1 MRFGSMLI
9 AAAMAWGLGVPAA
22 AQVPGQAPG
31 APSPADVE
39 FFETRVRPVLAVN
52 CYSCHGPDKQFNE
65 LRLDSREAMLVG
77 GKRGPAV
84 VAGKPDASLLVQ
96 AVRHDDSQMGLQMPM
111 GGKLAETEVE
121 ALAEWVRRGAF
132 WPTSVPGAESAGNDH
147 YETLAREHWAFQPV
161 TKPAL
166 PDLPGETPGQGADA
180 ARWSRHP
187 ADRFVYQALAEVK
200 LAPAEPADRRVLI
213 RRLSYVL
220 TGLPPMAEEADRF
233 AADQSPDAYERLVDR
248 LLASPRFG
256 EHWARHWLDLV
267 RYGETRGYEWNY
279 EIIGAWRYRD
289 YLIRA
294 FNQNV
299 PYDQLVREHIA
310 GDLLNEPRINRE
322 EQINESVIGTAFYR
336 LGEAGHD
343 DCIKFRG
350 IALDVMDNGI
360 DTLTKTFQ
368 GLTVSCARCHDHKLD
383 PIPTEDYYGLY
394 GILNSSRVV
403 THSIDTPEVNRE
415 PITKLKAL
423 KQKIRGELAKIWL
436 QEAEEVLPYLLAL
449 TPSYE
454 KTGGKPPA
462 SLDRKRLGAWRAVL
476 TCPDHGL
483 DDPGH
488 PWAVLLAATA
498 PSEKA
503 FEQAASDVA
512 ERYRTQAAERTEF
525 NRANFE
531 PFADFRSEVPPGWH
545 VSGMG
550 LREGPSPSG
559 EFAVAQGGDRAV
571 TGIFP
576 AGLYTHTISGRLN
589 GAVRSPSL
597 PRGLQKE
604 GGPEKGSS
612 GKKHLS
618 IRAMG
623 GMLGAHRTV
632 IDNCAIGEKYQVL
645 DRSSQWNKL
654 DTQAEQERLPVFV
667 ELITKWEN
675 PRIPDRPRR
684 LSGPEKYIDTPT
696 SYFGVVEAVLHDVDE
711 TPREELSHLM
721 RLFKGGAA
729 ESWQGFAGRY
739 ARAVKTAVKNWAA
752 GHATDDDARW
762 LNWLISN
769 ELLSNRA
776 AVSERLRSLIDDYRA
791 TEATLS
797 APRTV
802 EGLADGGP
810 GRDFP
815 VLVGGGEK
823 SFGKPAPR
831 RFLQHLLSK
840 EPFASEGS
848 GRRELAEVVASPD
861 NPLTARVMVNRVWH
875 HVFGRGIVASVDNLG
890 VIGDK
895 PTHPE
900 LLDYLAA
907 RFVEDGWSIKKLI
920 RLLVLAETFQQ
931 KSEATPGASEADPR
945 NALLHHYPLRRLQ
958 GESLRNSILLTSGK
972 LSDSM
977 YGPSIHPHRAEAKE
991 YRRLFSGA
999 LDGEGRRSIYL
1010 KVTRMEGTEFLDT
1023 FDYPSPLVTRGR
1035 RDVTNVPAQALTL
1048 LNDPFVISEAKTCAD
1063 KLLARPGGSVEERIA
1078 ELFRTALGRGPSEV
1092 EEERFRGLAAEL
1104 ASLREVPRAE
1114 LIDNPEVWKDLAHA
1128 VLNLKEFL
1136 YIQ

>member
-1 MRFGSMLI
+1 MRFGSMFI
-9 AAAMAWGLGVPAA
+9 AAAMACGLGVPAP

-31 APSPADVE
+31 EPSPVDVE
-39 FFETRVRPVLAVN
+39 FFETRIRPVLAVN
-52 CYSCHGPDKQFNE
+52 CYSCHGPDKQFNA
-65 LRLDSREAMLVG
+65 LRLDSRKAMLVG

-187 ADRFVYQALAEVK
+187 ADRFVYQALAEAK

-294 FNQNV
+294 FNQDV

-310 GDLLNEPRINRE
+310 GDLLDEPRINHD

-403 THSIDTPEVNRE
+403 THSIDTPEVNRDA
-415 PITKLKAL
+415 IAKLKRL
-423 KQKIRGELAKIWL
+423 KPEIRGELAKIWTR
-436 QEAEEVLPYLLAL
+436 EAEDVLPYLLAL
-449 TPSYE
+449 VPTE
-454 KTGGKPPA
+454 RKAEAPPA
-462 SLDRKRLGAWRAVL
+462 SLDGERLDAWRALL

-483 DDPGH
+483 ADPGH
-488 PWAVLLAATA
+488 PWAAVPDAMSGDET
-498 PSEKA
+498 P
-503 FEQAASDVA
+503 FQQAAAEVA
-512 ERYRTQAAERTEF
+512 EHYRKQAAELTEF

-531 PFADFRSEVPPGWH
+531 PFGDFRSEHFRSGVASGWH

-559 EFAVAQGGDRAV
+559 EFAVAPEGDRAV

-576 AGLYTHTISGRLN
+576 AGLYTHTTSARLN

-597 PRGLQKE
+597 PRGLEEQGRE
-604 GGPEKGSS
+604 
-612 GKKHLS
+612 GKKYLS
-618 IRAMG
+618 LRAMG

-632 IDNCAIGEKYQVL
+632 IDNCGIGEKYQVL
-645 DRSSQWNKL
+645 DRSLQWNRL

-675 PRIPDRPRR
+675 PRIPDRPKR
-684 LSGPEKYIDTPT
+684 LGGPEEYIDTPT

-721 RLFKGGAA
+721 RLFEGGAVA
-729 ESWQGFAGRY
+729 DWQGFAGRY
-739 ARAVKTAVKNWAA
+739 AGAVKTAVANWAA
-752 GHATDDDARW
+752 GRATDDDARW
-762 LNWLISN
+762 LNWLVNN
-769 ELLSNRA
+769 ELLSNRMDA
-776 AVSERLRSLIDDYRA
+776 NPRLRSLIDEYRA

-810 GRDFP
+810 GRDFA
-815 VLVGGGEK
+815 VLVGGGPK

-831 RFLQHLLSK
+831 RFLQHLLGK
-840 EPFASEGS
+840 EPFASDGS
-848 GRRELAEVVASPD
+848 GRRELAEVIASPD
-861 NPLTARVMVNRVWH
+861 NPLTARVMVNRIWH

-907 RFVEDGWSIKKLI
+907 RFVEDGWSVKKLV
-920 RLLVLAETFQQ
+920 RLLALSETFRQ
-931 KSEATPGASEADPR
+931 KSEAAPGAAEADPE
-945 NALLHHYPLRRLQ
+945 NTLLHHYPLRRLQ
-958 GESLRNSILLTSGK
+958 GESLRDSILLTSGK

-977 YGPSIHPHRAEAKE
+977 YGPSVHPHRAEAKE

-1063 KLLARPGGSVEERIA
+1063 KLLARPAGSVEERIA
-1078 ELFRTALGRGPSEV
+1078 DLFRTALGRGPNDV
-1092 EEERFRGLAAEL
+1092 EQQRFRGLAAEL
-1104 ASLREVPRAE
+1104 ASLHEVPRAE
-1114 LIDNPEVWKDLAHA
+1114 LLDNPEVWKDLAHA